1 LANKINYTYLAASRN
16 LAFFCT
22 EKAMEAT
29 AFLKGIGLGGSLIVA
44 IGSQNAYLL
53 RQALKREFVITCIAI
68 CIICDVVLIGAGV
81 AGMGQLIM
89 EAPSLLFW
97 IKIAGAGFLFW
108 YGLRAA
114 RSAINPSAMEEDK
127 NTTAPDRKTV
137 IAAMLAFSL
146 LNPHVYLDTV
156 VLLGSIGG
164 QQPGDGRL
172 YFALGAMLAS
182 ILWFSSLGLGAQYL
196 RPIFSRPSAWRILDG
211 IIAVV
216 MWSLAVSLFL

>member
-1 LANKINYTYLAASRN
+1 
-16 LAFFCT
+16 
-22 EKAMEAT
+22 MEMT
-29 AFLKGIGLGGSLIVA
+29 AFLKGMGLGGSLIVA

-53 RQALKREFVITCIAI
+53 KQALKREFVLTCIAI
-68 CIICDVVLIGAGV
+68 CVICDVVLIGMGV
-81 AGMGQLIM
+81 AGMGKLIV
-89 EAPSLLFW
+89 EAPALLFW

-114 RSAINPSAMEEDK
+114 RSAFNPGAMEAGE
-127 NTTAPDRKTV
+127 NNPAGDRRAV

-164 QQPGDGRL
+164 QQPGNGRL

-182 ILWFSSLGLGAQYL
+182 FVWFGSLGLGARYL
-196 RPIFSRPSAWRILDG
+196 TPIFAKPRAWQILDG
-211 IIAVV
+211 VIAMV
-216 MWSLAVSLFL
+216 MWALAISLFV

>member
-1 LANKINYTYLAASRN
+1 
-16 LAFFCT
+16 
-22 EKAMEAT
+22 MEAT

-53 RQALKREFVITCIAI
+53 RQALKREFVLTCIAI
-68 CIICDVVLIGAGV
+68 CVVCDVVLIGAGV

-89 EAPSLLFW
+89 EAPALLFW

-114 RSAINPSAMEEDK
+114 RSALNPGAM
-127 NTTAPDRKTV
+127 TANENSTGSDRRTV
-137 IAAMLAFSL
+137 VAAMLAFSL

-164 QQPGDGRL
+164 QQAGNGRW

-182 ILWFSSLGLGAQYL
+182 LLWFSSLGLGARYL
-196 RPIFSRPSAWRILDG
+196 TPVFANPRAWQILDG
-211 IIAVV
+211 LIALV
-216 MWSLAVSLFL
+216 MWALAISLFF

>member
-1 LANKINYTYLAASRN
+1 
-16 LAFFCT
+16 
-22 EKAMEAT
+22 MEAT

-53 RQALKREFVITCIAI
+53 RQALKQEFVYTCIAI
-68 CIICDVVLIGAGV
+68 CVVCDVVLIGAGV
-81 AGMGQLIM
+81 AGMGQLIVG
-89 EAPSLLFW
+89 APALLFW
-97 IKIAGAGFLFW
+97 IKIAGAGFLLL

-114 RSAINPSAMEEDK
+114 RSALNPGAM
-127 NTTAPDRKTV
+127 TANENSTASDRRTV

-164 QQPGDGRL
+164 QQAGNGRW

-182 ILWFSSLGLGAQYL
+182 LLWFGSLGLGARYL
-196 RPIFSRPSAWRILDG
+196 TPVFANPRAWQVLDG
-211 IIAVV
+211 VIALV
-216 MWSLAVSLFL
+216 MWALAISLFL

>member
-1 LANKINYTYLAASRN
+1 
-16 LAFFCT
+16 
-22 EKAMEAT
+22 MEAT

-53 RQALKREFVITCIAI
+53 RQALKREFVITCISI
-68 CIICDVVLIGAGV
+68 CIICDVVLIAAGV
-81 AGMGQLIM
+81 AGMGKLII
-89 EAPSLLFW
+89 EAPALLFW

-114 RSAINPSAMEEDK
+114 RSACNPSAMVDDQ
-127 NTTAPDRKTV
+127 NNTAPDRKTV

-164 QQPGDGRL
+164 QQPGDSRL

-196 RPIFSRPSAWRILDG
+196 RPVFSRPGAWRILDG
-211 IIAVV
+211 IIALV
-216 MWSLAVSLFL
+216 MWSLAISLFL

>member
-1 LANKINYTYLAASRN
+1 
-16 LAFFCT
+16 
-22 EKAMEAT
+22 MEVS

-53 RQALKREFVITCIAI
+53 RQALKREFVLSCIAI
-68 CIICDVVLIGAGV
+68 CIVCDVILIAAGV
-81 AGMGQLIM
+81 AGMGKLITG
-89 EAPSLLFW
+89 APALLFW

-114 RSAINPSAMEEDK
+114 RSALHPSAMVTGE
-127 NTTAPDRKTV
+127 NNTAPDRRAV

-164 QQPGDGRL
+164 QQAGNGRL

-182 ILWFSSLGLGAQYL
+182 VIWFSSLGFGARYL
-196 RPIFSRPSAWRILDG
+196 TPVFARPSAWRILDA
-211 IIAVV
+211 IIAMV
-216 MWSLAVSLFL
+216 MWVLAISLFL

>member
-1 LANKINYTYLAASRN
+1 
-16 LAFFCT
+16 
-22 EKAMEAT
+22 MEAT

-53 RQALKREFVITCIAI
+53 RQALKREFVLTCIAI
-68 CIICDVVLIGAGV
+68 CIICDMALIAAGV
-81 AGMGQLIM
+81 AGMGRLIT
-89 EAPSLLFW
+89 EAPVLLFW
-97 IKIAGAGFLFW
+97 IKVAGAGFLFW

-114 RSAINPSAMEEDK
+114 RSAMKPSAMATADN
-127 NTTAPDRKTV
+127 NTATDRKTV
-137 IAAMLAFSL
+137 VATMLAFSL

-164 QQPGDGRL
+164 QQAGDGRL

-182 ILWFSSLGLGAQYL
+182 AIWFSSLGLGARYL
-196 RPIFSRPSAWRILDG
+196 TPVFARPEAWRILDG

-216 MWSLAVSLFL
+216 MWALAFSLFV

>member
-1 LANKINYTYLAASRN
+1 
-16 LAFFCT
+16 
-22 EKAMEAT
+22 MEIT

-53 RQALKREFVITCIAI
+53 RQALKREFVLTCIAI
-68 CIICDVVLIGAGV
+68 CVVCDVVLIGAGV
-81 AGMGQLIM
+81 AGTGQLIV
-89 EAPSLLFW
+89 EAPALLFW
-97 IKIAGAGFLFW
+97 IKISGAGFLFW

-114 RSAINPSAMEEDK
+114 RSALNPSVMNAGDA
-127 NTTAPDRKTV
+127 APASDRRAV
-137 IAAMLAFSL
+137 VAAMLAFSL

-182 ILWFSSLGLGAQYL
+182 LLWFSSLGLGARYL
-196 RPIFSRPSAWRILDG
+196 TPVFARPKAWQILDG

-216 MWSLAVSLFL
+216 MWALAISLFF

>member
-1 LANKINYTYLAASRN
+1 MDAS
-16 LAFFCT
+16 
-22 EKAMEAT
+22 
-29 AFLKGIGLGGSLIVA
+29 AFLKGIGLGGSLIIA

-53 RQALKREFVITCIAI
+53 RQALKGEFVLTCIAI
-68 CIICDVVLIGAGV
+68 CIICDMALIAAGV
-81 AGMGQLIM
+81 AGMGKLIT
-89 EAPSLLFW
+89 EAPVLLFW
-97 IKIAGAGFLFW
+97 IKIAGACFLFW

-114 RSAINPSAMEEDK
+114 RSAIHPSVMATAE

-164 QQPGDGRL
+164 QQPGNGPL

-182 ILWFSSLGLGAQYL
+182 AIWFSSLGLGARYL
-196 RPIFSRPSAWRILDG
+196 APIFARPHAWRILDG
-211 IIAVV
+211 LIAVI
-216 MWSLAVSLFL
+216 MWSLAISLFL